1 MRFISQI
8 AALALAATVSV
19 SAQDVPEVP
28 EVPEVPQVPQV
39 PEVPVDDAL
48 ISATALSQAETNGIQ
63 TSCLLLTD
71 YFVD

>member
-1 MRFISQI
+1 MRFISQV

-19 SAQDVPEVP
+19 FAQDADVE
-28 EVPEVPQVPQV
+28 Q
-39 PEVPVDDAL
+39 A
-48 ISATALSQAETNGIQ
+48 ISTANALSQTETNGIQ

>member
-19 SAQDVPEVP
+19 FAQDA
-28 EVPEVPQVPQV
+28 
-39 PEVPVDDAL
+39 D
-48 ISATALSQAETNGIQ
+48 ALSQTETNGIQ

>member
-19 SAQDVPEVP
+19 SAQEVP
-28 EVPEVPQVPQV
+28 AVPAV
-39 PEVPVDDAL
+39 PEVPVDEAL
-48 ISATALSQAETNGIQ
+48 ITSAALPQAETNGIQ